1 MEWWILLGLAPLAV
15 AICAG
20 LRIRNWR
27 NRNSAEKAGNI
38 YPLW

>member
-1 MEWWILLGLAPLAV
+1 MEWWILLGLALLAITII
-15 AICAG
+15 AA

-27 NRNSAEKAGNI
+27 NRGREGKTGDI